1 MGSLVARVLAGFGGV
16 LFAVALFGQ
25 GVASADPL
33 SGKTYDEAASAISGW
48 HGKAVIGT
56 VSGNQLETDDC
67 MVTSWQ
73 KSMYLNSSGD
83 NLRSNEYV
91 LHLNCNND
99 VATPGHPGNSV
110 MTPQGSKGKE
120 EREQALK
127 IEKNPEWCQTADQ
140 RLTWCMKICNRTGLC
155 EI

>member
-1 MGSLVARVLAGFGGV
+1 MGRLVARILGAAAGALV
-16 LFAVALFGQ
+16 SVALLGH

-33 SGKTYDEAASAISGW
+33 AGKTYDEAAAAISGW

-56 VSGNQLETDDC
+56 VSGNQLEKDDC
-67 MVTSWQ
+67 MVASWQ
-73 KSMYLNSSGD
+73 KSTYLNSSGD

-91 LHLNCNND
+91 LHLNCNNY

-110 MTPQGSKGKE
+110 MTPQGSQGKE
-120 EREQALK
+120 DREQALS
-127 IEKNPEWCQTADQ
+127 IEKNPEWCQTTDQ
-140 RLTWCMKICNRTGLC
+140 RLTWCMKICDRTGLC